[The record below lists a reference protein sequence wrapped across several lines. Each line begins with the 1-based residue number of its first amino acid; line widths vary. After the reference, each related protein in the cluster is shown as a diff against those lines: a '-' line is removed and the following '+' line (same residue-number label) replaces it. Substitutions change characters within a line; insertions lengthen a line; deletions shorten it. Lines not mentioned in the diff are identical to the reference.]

1 MKHHRLV
8 AVIAVGA
15 IAIAATGFPQPRF
28 TPIPESTL
36 LAGSPLHVPL
46 DGIDPSGQALT
57 YTAVVSDPL
66 VTATVVSVN
75 RSIRIQVATY
85 GTMVFQLFDG
95 RVRRATNRI
104 ATLADSG
111 FYNGVIFHRIIND
124 FIIQGGDPTGTGAGG
139 SPLGNFDDKFH
150 VDLQHNRTG
159 LLSMAKAADD
169 TNDSQFFI
177 TEGAQRHLDFIHS
190 IFGLLIEGESVR
202 QQISNV
208 AVDPSGNDRPVAD
221 VVMESVSTFVDT
233 QNAVLMLKAPEGAT
247 GAVDVTV
254 TVQNSSGTSTSQT
267 FRVNVTPDTINSPPF
282 LADIP
287 EITTPIDTDVTYQL
301 VAIDTEGDPAFYL
314 DQQSMSANGL
324 PIPVSAPLSMQ
335 YTVDFDTGLLTVS
348 PRNGISGVQRISV
361 ATAVSP
367 NAVDYQVVRVVV
379 GAAPAVPTSTQ
390 FPESAAPRSLSLT
403 RR

>member
-8 AVIAVGA
+8 AVVAVGA
-15 IAIAATGFPQPRF
+15 GFIAATSFAQPRF

-46 DGIDPSGQALT
+46 DGIDPSAQALT

-66 VTATVVSVN
+66 VTATVVSGN
-75 RSIRIQVATY
+75 RSLRIQVATY

-95 RVRRATNRI
+95 RVRRTTDRI

-111 FYNGVIFHRIIND
+111 FYNGLIFHRIIND
-124 FIIQGGDPTGTGAGG
+124 FVIQGGDPTGTGAGG
-139 SPLGNFDDKFH
+139 SSLGNFDDKFH

-159 LLSMAKAADD
+159 LLSMAKTADD

-177 TEGAQRHLDFIHS
+177 TEGAQRHLDFNHS

-208 AVDPSGNDRPVAD
+208 AVDPGASDRPVAD

-254 TVQNSSGTSTSQT
+254 IVQNTGGASTSQT
-267 FRVNVTPDTINSPPF
+267 FRVNVTPDTIDSPPF

-287 EITTPIDTDVTYQL
+287 DITTPIDTQVSYQL
-301 VAIDTEGDPAFYL
+301 VAIDAEGNPAFYL
-314 DQQSMSANGL
+314 DQGTLAANGL
-324 PIPVSAPLSMQ
+324 PAPVQAPPSMP
-335 YTVDFDTGLLTVS
+335 YTVDFDTGLLTVFPS
-348 PRNGISGVQRISV
+348 GGISGTQRIAV
-361 ATAVSP
+361 ATAVSL

-379 GAAPAVPTSTQ
+379 GAPPAEPTS
-390 FPESAAPRSLSLT
+390 P
-403 RR
+403 

>member
-314 DQQSMSANGL
+314 DQQSMLANGL

>member
-1 MKHHRLV
+1 MKNHRTV
-8 AVIAVGA
+8 ALTIAFV
-15 IAIAATGFPQPRF
+15 AIAAISFAQPRF
-28 TPIPESTL
+28 RSIPESTL

-46 DGIDPSGQALT
+46 DGIGPSGQALT
-57 YTAVVSDPL
+57 YTTVASDPL
-66 VTATVVSVN
+66 VTATVIAGN
-75 RSIRIQVATY
+75 RSLRIQVATY
-85 GTMVFQLFDG
+85 GTMVFQLFEG

-104 ATLADSG
+104 AALADSG

-124 FIIQGGDPTGTGAGG
+124 FVIQGGDPTGTGTGG
-139 SPLGNFDDKFH
+139 STLGNFADKFH

-177 TEGAQRHLDFIHS
+177 TEGAQRSLDFNHS

-208 AVDPSGNDRPVAD
+208 AVDPSNNDRPVTD

-247 GAVDVTV
+247 GAADVTV
-254 TVQNSSGTSTSQT
+254 TVQNSSGASTSQT
-267 FRVNVTPDTINSPPF
+267 FRVNVTPDTIDSPPF
-282 LADIP
+282 LADFP
-287 EITTPIDTDVTYQL
+287 DITTPVDTDVSYQL
-301 VAIDTEGDPAFYL
+301 VAIDVEGNPAFYL
-314 DQQSMSANGL
+314 DQVTMASNGL
-324 PIPVSAPLSMQ
+324 SVPVSAPLSMQ
-335 YTVDFDTGLLTVS
+335 YTVDFNTGLMTVFPKS
-348 PRNGISGVQRISV
+348 GLSGVFRFSV

-379 GAAPAVPTSTQ
+379 GTAPTTP
-390 FPESAAPRSLSLT
+390 
-403 RR
+403 

>member
-57 YTAVVSDPL
+57 YTAVASDPL
-66 VTATVVSVN
+66 VTATVIAGN
-75 RSIRIQVATY
+75 RSLRIQVATY

-124 FIIQGGDPTGTGAGG
+124 FIIQGGDPTGTGTDG
-139 SPLGNFDDKFH
+139 SPLGNFDDQFH

-169 TNDSQFFI
+169 TNNSQFFI
-177 TEGAQRHLDFIHS
+177 TEGAQRHLDVIHS

-254 TVQNSSGTSTSQT
+254 TVQNSSGMSTSQT

-287 EITTPIDTDVTYQL
+287 EITTPIDTNVTYQL

-335 YTVDFDTGLLTVS
+335 YTVNFDTGLLTVS

-361 ATAVSP
+361 ATAVSL

-390 FPESAAPRSLSLT
+390 FPESAASRS
-403 RR
+403 RF

>member
-1 MKHHRLV
+1 M
-8 AVIAVGA
+8 
-15 IAIAATGFPQPRF
+15 
-28 TPIPESTL
+28 
-36 LAGSPLHVPL
+36 
-46 DGIDPSGQALT
+46 
-57 YTAVVSDPL
+57 
-66 VTATVVSVN
+66 
-75 RSIRIQVATY
+75 
-85 GTMVFQLFDG
+85 
-95 RVRRATNRI
+95 
-104 ATLADSG
+104 
-111 FYNGVIFHRIIND
+111 
-124 FIIQGGDPTGTGAGG
+124 
-139 SPLGNFDDKFH
+139 
-150 VDLQHNRTG
+150 
-159 LLSMAKAADD
+159 
-169 TNDSQFFI
+169 
-177 TEGAQRHLDFIHS
+177 
-190 IFGLLIEGESVR
+190 R

>member
-1 MKHHRLV
+1 
-8 AVIAVGA
+8 
-15 IAIAATGFPQPRF
+15 
-28 TPIPESTL
+28 
-36 LAGSPLHVPL
+36 
-46 DGIDPSGQALT
+46 
-57 YTAVVSDPL
+57 
-66 VTATVVSVN
+66 
-75 RSIRIQVATY
+75 
-85 GTMVFQLFDG
+85 
-95 RVRRATNRI
+95 
-104 ATLADSG
+104 
-111 FYNGVIFHRIIND
+111 
-124 FIIQGGDPTGTGAGG
+124 
-139 SPLGNFDDKFH
+139 
-150 VDLQHNRTG
+150 
-159 LLSMAKAADD
+159 
-169 TNDSQFFI
+169 
-177 TEGAQRHLDFIHS
+177 
-190 IFGLLIEGESVR
+190 
-202 QQISNV
+202 
-208 AVDPSGNDRPVAD
+208 
-221 VVMESVSTFVDT
+221 MESVSTFVDT

-267 FRVNVTPDTINSPPF
+267 FRVNVIPDTINSPPF

-379 GAAPAVPTSTQ
+379 GAGSGCADLNSVPRVRGTKVSIFDATITRNGRAMSQSPAKWRARTSTALVTARSVLGS
-390 FPESAAPRSLSLT
+390 SASMLPQLGRGSPTPRPTNDNVTSASM
-403 RR
+403 